1 MDVEHHHI
9 ALAHAEHA
17 YNKLVCALHEGVTA
31 AHLLLDDKCN
41 EASNYRGLLLGRPWG
56 TGATF
61 DELYVARLK
70 TDISQ
75 SNIVVDVSQG
85 VCSVTSSVEHMNHDQ
100 VSLELSKILNVILV
114 SYPDDVKKRFRN
126 KTVVNALFHVGKY
139 QNNHEQYN
147 LNAITQFFVLRK
159 RQIMLL

>member
-1 MDVEHHHI
+1 MDLEHHHI

-17 YNKLVCALHEGVTA
+17 YNKLVGAFHEGVTA

-41 EASNYRGLLLGRPWG
+41 EASNYRGLLLGHPWG

-75 SNIVVDVSQG
+75 ANIVFDVSQD
-85 VCSVTSSVEHMNHDQ
+85 VCN
-100 VSLELSKILNVILV
+100 VS
-114 SYPDDVKKRFRN
+114 
-126 KTVVNALFHVGKY
+126 
-139 QNNHEQYN
+139 
-147 LNAITQFFVLRK
+147 
-159 RQIMLL
+159 